1 MKPHLLVSTILVAAA
16 APALGQPLA
25 RVRIESADA
34 EALAV
39 SLEAAGFDVLEGGV
53 RADSLEVIAG
63 EAEIADLRR
72 RGLAPAVLDW
82 SRPFLDIQAERIA
95 AGDGPG
101 GYPTLAEIEAEMAA
115 AAGAFPQ
122 ICKMVDVTAAYGT
135 PSTFEGRHI
144 RALKISDN
152 VNADEDEP
160 AFLIVACH
168 HAREIVTPVIALD
181 AVDRLTS
188 QYQTNPAITAAVNSH
203 EIWIIPVANP
213 DGYNHVFAVNNNWRK
228 NRRVF
233 AQGVGVDQNRNYPL
247 GWTAPCAGS
256 TMVTSDTYKG
266 PSAASEAE
274 TKAIM
279 ALSTDRHFA
288 KVLDYHSSGRV
299 VLWEYNCLTHP
310 FAAFLQQQA
319 IALSNASGY
328 GGNNS
333 SPSAEGEE
341 PEWQLA
347 ARGALA
353 FLTETHTTFQPSYAS
368 AQSEAALVWP
378 GTLWF
383 LQRPITIRGNVTNA
397 SNGAPLVASISY
409 VGVAFSNGESNS
421 SEPDFGRYH
430 CFLPAGPYSIQFSA
444 PGFVPQAKMVTA
456 TANTEQVVNV
466 ALVPVGFC
474 YADCNGVG
482 GLTVADFAC
491 FQTKFVAGDPY
502 ADCNGVG
509 GLTIADFGCF
519 QTEFVA
525 GCP

>member
-1 MKPHLLVSTILVAAA
+1 MKPHILASTILIAAA
-16 APALGQPLA
+16 PPALGQPLA
-25 RVRIESADA
+25 RVRIEVADA
-34 EALAV
+34 EALAA

-82 SRPFLDIQAERIA
+82 SRPFLDVQAERIA

-115 AAGAFPQ
+115 AAATFPQ
-122 ICKMVDVTAAYGT
+122 ICKLVDVTAAYGT
-135 PSTFEGRHI
+135 PNTFEGRHI

-160 AFLIVACH
+160 AVLIVSCH

-181 AVDRLTS
+181 ALDRLTTL
-188 QYQTNPAITAAVNSH
+188 YQSDPAVTAAVNAH
-203 EIWIIPVANP
+203 EIWIIPIANP
-213 DGYNHVFAVNNNWRK
+213 DGYNHVFTVSNFWRK

-233 AQGVGVDQNRNYPL
+233 PQGIGVDQNRNYPL
-247 GWTAPCAGS
+247 GWSAPCSGS
-256 TMVTSDTYKG
+256 TSVSSDTYKG

-274 TKAIM
+274 TQTIM
-279 ALSTDRHFA
+279 TLSVDRHFA
-288 KVLDYHSSGRV
+288 KVLDFHSSGRE

-310 FAAFLQQQA
+310 FASFLQQQA
-319 IALSNASGY
+319 IALSIASGY
-328 GGNNS
+328 GGQNRA
-333 SPSAEGEE
+333 PSAEGEE
-341 PEWQLA
+341 QEWQFA
-347 ARGALA
+347 HRGAFA
-353 FLTETHTTFQPSYAS
+353 FLTETHTTFQPTFQS
-368 AQSEAALVWP
+368 AQAEAALVWP
-378 GTLWF
+378 GTLWL
-383 LQRPITIRGNVTNA
+383 LQRPITVRGNVTNA
-397 SNGAPLVASISY
+397 VTGAPVVASISY
-409 VGVAFSNGESNS
+409 VAVSNGETNS
-421 SEPDFGRYH
+421 SEPRFGRYH
-430 CFLPAGPYSIQFSA
+430 CFLPAGPFAIQFSA

-474 YADCNGVG
+474 YADCNGAG
-482 GLTVADFAC
+482 GLTVADFGC

-502 ADCNGVG
+502 ADCNGDG
-509 GLTIADFGCF
+509 NLTVADFGCF
-519 QTEFVA
+519 QTKFVA